1 MESLHHFLIGLYLSL
16 QPINLFYCFTGVLIG
31 TLVGVLPGIGP
42 VAAISILLPT
52 TFHVPPVSAIIML
65 AGIYYGAQY
74 GGSTTSI
81 LVNIPGEASSV
92 ITCLDGY
99 QMARKGRAGPALAMA
114 ACSSFIAG
122 TISIIGLQFL
132 APPLVKVA
140 LKFGPPEYFSLML
153 VGLSLVT
160 YLAQKSVAKAVMMAS
175 LGLILSTVGLDPISG
190 APRYTLNI
198 TELRDGIGMV
208 PLAMGV
214 FGISEVFMNFE
225 EEIKREVFKTKIR
238 GLFPTLKDWKDSMWP
253 LGRGSIIG
261 FFLGVLPGGGPALA
275 SFVSYGVEKRLSSHP
290 EKFGTGII
298 EGVAAPEAA
307 NNAAAGGS
315 FIPFMTLGI
324 PSNVVMAI
332 LLGAM
337 MIQGVQPGPLLMVQH
352 PDLFW
357 GVIASMYIG
366 NILLLILNLPL
377 IGLWVQILRVPYPIL
392 FPFILFFCMVGAFS
406 LNNNTVDVLIMI
418 FFGFFG
424 YILRKFEFEMAPLVL
439 AFILGN
445 MIETNLRQSLIIS
458 KGSLMIFITHPI
470 TAAGIL
476 LVIFILISPLISWVR
491 GGREVIEKLR
501 DS

>member
-1 MESLHHFLIGLYLSL
+1 MESFHHFMTGLYLSL
-16 QPINLFYCFTGVLIG
+16 QPINLFYCFIGVLIG

-74 GGSTTSI
+74 GASTTSI

-99 QMARKGRAGPALAMA
+99 QMARKGRPGPALAMA
-114 ACSSFIAG
+114 AYGSFIAG

-153 VGLSLVT
+153 LGLSLVI
-160 YLAQKSVAKAVMMAS
+160 YLAQKSAAKAIMMAG

-214 FGISEVFMNFE
+214 FGISEVFMNLE
-225 EEIKREVFKTKIR
+225 EKIKREVFKTKIR
-238 GLFPTLKDWKDSMWP
+238 GLFPSLKDWKESMWP
-253 LGRGSIIG
+253 LARGSFIG

-275 SFVSYGVEKRLSSHP
+275 SFVSYAVEKRVSSHP
-290 EKFGTGII
+290 EKFGTGTI
-298 EGVAAPEAA
+298 EGVAAPESA

-324 PSNVVMAI
+324 PSNVVMAV

-392 FPFILFFCMVGAFS
+392 FPFILFFCVVGAYTI
-406 LNNNTVDVLIMI
+406 NNNMVDVLIMI
-418 FFGFFG
+418 FFGLFG

-458 KGSLMIFITHPI
+458 KGSMMIFITHPI
-470 TAAGIL
+470 TAVGIL
-476 LVIFILISPLISWVR
+476 LVLFILVSPLISWVR
-491 GGREVIEKLR
+491 GRREVIEQLR
-501 DS
+501 DA